1 MDEVFNDGGEAGERM
16 EEEKEKE
23 KEKIPKEAYQGLRPP
38 AWLRSKDEAVV
49 RIIDGRIVCE

>member
-16 EEEKEKE
+16 EEKK
-23 KEKIPKEAYQGLRPP
+23 KEKISKEVYQGLRPP